1 MPYVLP
7 PADNFGHSALY
18 CQWRYYCLV
27 PRLFNKQQF
36 TAIPFLGGSLGALG
50 LYINPLVDPGY
61 FVYLPFFIDYF
72 SLPFHLVLLGKC
84 LIRLINGPVNS
95 RKRP

>member
-1 MPYVLP
+1 MYYLQLITS
-7 PADNFGHSALY
+7 GILLY
-18 CQWRYYCLV
+18 IASGVIIAWYRGI
-27 PRLFNKQQF
+27 FNKQQF

-84 LIRLINGPVNS
+84 LIRLINGQANS